1 MNMTEYEAIVEALL
15 FAAGEP
21 IKVNDI
27 ANALEIDAKT
37 TRTLIDNL
45 ACKYNSGKRGI
56 TIVEVNGSFQMCT
69 NPRYYDYVKKAL
81 HNTRKRPLTP
91 ALLETLAI
99 IAYKQPITKS
109 QIEHIRGVNA
119 DHTVNKL
126 VEYALVGEHGRA
138 DTPGRPVL
146 FVTTGEFLKHFGITN
161 LSQLPALEDNDD
173 ELKTEALAEME
184 SL

>member
-21 IKVNDI
+21 IKVSDI
-27 ANALEIDAKT
+27 ANALEIDTKT
-37 TRTLIDNL
+37 TRSLIDNL
-45 ACKYNSGKRGI
+45 ACKYNSERRGI
-56 TIVEVNGSFQMCT
+56 SVVEVSDSFQMCT
-69 NPRYYDYVKKAL
+69 NPHYYDYVKKGL
-81 HNTRKRPLTP
+81 NNTRKKPLTP

-99 IAYKQPITKS
+99 IAYKQPITKP

-126 VEYALVGEHGRA
+126 VEYALVTENGRA
-138 DTPGRPVL
+138 NTPGRPVL

-161 LSQLPALEDNDD
+161 LSQLPALEDNYDT
-173 ELKTEALAEME
+173 LQTEALAEIE
-184 SL
+184 TL